1 MRRVSEFEEGS
12 ATGSGRESPVRRL
25 THVVTERLASYLN
38 THFASDG
45 ETDAS
50 PAGGPVP
57 AVAVD
62 SQASLS
68 QPDSPLSPANSLT
81 QQSLSCASCPA
92 VVQLQ
97 RHAATHIPSDADADN
112 SQTLLLPPPPRI
124 QFQSQTQMRHLQR
137 PLSDDSNISA
147 DSYTRLTSSSSA
159 ASSSSSSLC
168 TCPTNFSRSPT
179 SHQCVQLAS
188 QLSMPV
194 VPSKTRRFQRQF
206 NRSAQHWLQ
215 VDRENRQPPSKMA
228 RAAGS
233 GGELQLKLEQFWRP
247 WEC

>member
-12 ATGSGRESPVRRL
+12 AAGSGRESPVRRL
-25 THVVTERLASYLN
+25 THVVSERLASYLN

-81 QQSLSCASCPA
+81 QQSLSCVSCPA

-124 QFQSQTQMRHLQR
+124 QFQNQTQMRHLQR

-147 DSYTRLTSSSSA
+147 DSYTRLTSSSA

-179 SHQCVQLAS
+179 SHQCVELAS

-206 NRSAQHWLQ
+206 DRQHWFQ

-228 RAAGS
+228 RAGS
-233 GGELQLKLEQFWRP
+233 ELQQMKLEQFWRP